1 MNNDID
7 SSIDLL
13 YDSTSAFNSFIT
25 ALAECLTPDIAAAM
39 VPTLDLSIDEFDRSP
54 EETSLGVQML
64 LCGWRNHLA
73 AKALLPERRL
83 EALRKTPPNGSLHKK
98 FLH

>member
-83 EALRKTPPNGSLHKK
+83 KAVKRNMLEPYLMEHLIH
-98 FLH
+98 